1 MTKVMIPLNQKERRQ
16 SKLGIYRFYF
26 RRSLTYGRKRLIDNP
41 DNWNHQDSI
50 VTVRQ
55 IHHKNMKDA

>member
-26 RRSLTYGRKRLIDNP
+26 HRSLTYGRKRLIDNP
-41 DNWNHQDSI
+41 D
-50 VTVRQ
+50 T
-55 IHHKNMKDA
+55 